1 MSCEPEHR
9 SRENTQTDAIEEK
22 KKKGMETI
30 EKSITNKQG
39 MVKMSKMHV
48 IIVPERENHRGL

>member
-22 KKKGMETI
+22 KKRNGNYRKEH
-30 EKSITNKQG
+30 SKQVG
-39 MVKMSKMHV
+39 HGKNV
-48 IIVPERENHRGL
+48 